1 MRSFAI
7 GDATAGGERLLILSG
22 PCVVESEAMC
32 LAIAERMRDLCAARA
47 LPFVFKASYRKANRS
62 SGKSFAGLGMDEALA
77 VLAKVKREIG
87 VPVVTDVH

>member
-22 PCVVESEAMC
+22 PCVVESEAMV
-32 LAIAERMRDLCAARA
+32 AVAERMQDLCAATQAAVRCSRRRTA
-47 LPFVFKASYRKANRS
+47 KANRS

-77 VLAKVKREIG
+77 VLAKVKR
-87 VPVVTDVH
+87 VNRRARS